1 MLKMVSTD
9 KISNHP
15 DNPRKNLGDLSELA
29 DSIKAHGILQNL
41 TIVPVTNHPGY
52 TASADDAEDGI
63 EYYAVIGNRRLGAAK
78 LAGLG
83 EVPCVVSGMDY
94 QEQIRTML
102 TENIQRSDLTPYE
115 QAAGFQMMLDLGE
128 TAETISQKTGFSSS
142 TVRSRLKL
150 LELDQEKFVQASQRG
165 ATLFD
170 FAELGKIDDIKLR
183 NSVLTKVGTNN
194 FQNELHK
201 ALDKEKTEKAC
212 AALFSQLDVF
222 ATATKKTEG
231 LMYKTSYF
239 AGGTTAVSVPEDAV
253 ETKYFYVT
261 ERWGARLYCEKKA
274 PTSEEIAQKE
284 AREKEQAE
292 IKAKRALTAAL
303 EDRAKQLR
311 SSFVCKL
318 SNTQAKKSISP
329 IIASAANKLLV
340 NGYRSVDYPAI
351 AELLKVKTDENNEW
365 CFEDISEQIRKEPER
380 HLLLITYA
388 LMEPRNSLFDW
399 RFEFCR
405 SEKLEVLYDFLE
417 ELGYQVSD
425 EERALLDGT
434 HELFFQPEEEAE
446 AAA

>member
-1 MLKMVSTD
+1 MKMVSTD

-15 DNPRKNLGDLSELA
+15 DNPRKNLGDLSELT

-170 FAELGKIDDIKLR
+170 YPSSPAMIITASPTFSILPRIHGIYLRVKGVLLNRGLR
-183 NSVLTKVGTNN
+183 N
-194 FQNELHK
+194 
-201 ALDKEKTEKAC
+201 C
-212 AALFSQLDVF
+212 
-222 ATATKKTEG
+222 
-231 LMYKTSYF
+231 
-239 AGGTTAVSVPEDAV
+239 
-253 ETKYFYVT
+253 
-261 ERWGARLYCEKKA
+261 
-274 PTSEEIAQKE
+274 
-284 AREKEQAE
+284 
-292 IKAKRALTAAL
+292 
-303 EDRAKQLR
+303 
-311 SSFVCKL
+311 
-318 SNTQAKKSISP
+318 
-329 IIASAANKLLV
+329 SAN
-340 NGYRSVDYPAI
+340 
-351 AELLKVKTDENNEW
+351 
-365 CFEDISEQIRKEPER
+365 
-380 HLLLITYA
+380 
-388 LMEPRNSLFDW
+388 M
-399 RFEFCR
+399 
-405 SEKLEVLYDFLE
+405 
-417 ELGYQVSD
+417 
-425 EERALLDGT
+425 
-434 HELFFQPEEEAE
+434 
-446 AAA
+446 